1 MARKSELIQLR
12 NTKIRE
18 EYKKLCHKYPQWR
31 YDAIIDLVSATFF
44 LTPRTITAIIN
55 QEGVYAQ

>member
-18 EYKKLCHKYPQWR
+18 EYYKLYKKHPQWR
-31 YDAIIDLVSATFF
+31 NDAVIDLVSNTFF
-44 LTPRTITAIIN
+44 LTQRTITAIIN
-55 QEGVYAQ
+55 QEGIYGQ